1 MAGVSLGISEARFEE
16 VRHALAH
23 IPGGAEKAV
32 ARALN
37 RAAESARND
46 AAQLMKE
53 RYTMKV
59 SDFKKEIVIL
69 RATPGNLKA
78 VLLTRSAR
86 QAITDFEHA
95 PAKPPRQ
102 KGIPARL
109 RPRAMTTI
117 VAGRTKNWSHA
128 FLARMKSGHLGL
140 WTRSKT
146 EKTAK
151 GKPVIHEFF
160 TLAVPQMMGS
170 GPIITRVLKTAQH
183 RLGVELDRQ
192 VAYIAGGGRT

>member
-1 MAGVSLGISEARFEE
+1 MAGVSLGISKERFEE
-16 VRHALAH
+16 VRRALAH

-37 RAAESARND
+37 RAAEGARND

-109 RPRAMTTI
+109 RQKITTTI
-117 VAGRTKNWSHA
+117 VAGQTRGWSHA

>member
-1 MAGVSLGISEARFEE
+1 
-16 VRHALAH
+16 
-23 IPGGAEKAV
+23 
-32 ARALN
+32 
-37 RAAESARND
+37 
-46 AAQLMKE
+46 
-53 RYTMKV
+53 
-59 SDFKKEIVIL
+59 
-69 RATPGNLKA
+69 
-78 VLLTRSAR
+78 
-86 QAITDFEHA
+86 
-95 PAKPPRQ
+95 
-102 KGIPARL
+102 
-109 RPRAMTTI
+109 MTTI

-192 VAYIAGGGRT
+192 VAYIAGGGRI

>member
-1 MAGVSLGISEARFEE
+1 MAGVSLGISKERFEE
-16 VRHALAH
+16 ARRALAH
-23 IPGGAEKAV
+23 IPGGAEKAI

-69 RATPGNLKA
+69 RATPKNLRA
-78 VLLTRSAR
+78 TLLTRSAR
-86 QAITDFEHA
+86 QAITDFKYA
-95 PAKPPRQ
+95 PVRPPRQ

-109 RPRAMTTI
+109 RRKITTMI
-117 VAGRTKNWSHA
+117 VEGQTKGWSHA
-128 FLARMKSGHLGL
+128 FLARMRSGHLGL

-160 TLAVPQMMGS
+160 TLAVPHMMGF

-183 RLGVELDRQ
+183 RLDVELERQ

>member
-1 MAGVSLGISEARFEE
+1 MAGVFLGISEVRFEE
-16 VRHALAH
+16 VRRALAH

-59 SDFKKEIVIL
+59 SDFRKEIAIL
-69 RATPGNLKA
+69 RATPGNLRA
-78 VLLTRSAR
+78 ILLTRNAR
-86 QAITDFEHA
+86 QAITDFKHA
-95 PAKPPRQ
+95 PGKPPNQ

-109 RPRAMTTI
+109 RPKIITTI
-117 VAGRTKNWSHA
+117 VSGRTKNWSHA
-128 FLARMKSGHLGL
+128 FLARMGSGHLGL